1 MTLVETLLCR
11 PCVFCEIVE
20 GRIPGKIIYKAG
32 HLTGPCSAM
41 ERKPDNNIVAFDDI
55 NPSSETH
62 ILIVPVAHV
71 ESVKT
76 LAPTTEHQ
84 GLLEMMRLKA
94 IDLLKERGHDPEDT
108 NTRLGFHVPPFNTVG
123 HLHLH
128 VLGGE
133 FKSRFRKMKYEPKRM
148 WYMDLAQL
156 QADLEKKRRVQE
168 GARL

>member
-1 MTLVETLLCR
+1 MTLVETLRCR
-11 PCVFCEIVE
+11 PCIFCEIVE
-20 GRIPGKIIYKAG
+20 GHIPGKIIYKAG
-32 HLTGPCSAM
+32 HLMDLT
-41 ERKPDNNIVAFDDI
+41 DNDIVAFDDI
-55 NPSSETH
+55 NPSAETH

-76 LAPTTEHQ
+76 LTPTNEHQ
-84 GLLEMMRLKA
+84 GLLEKMRLKA

-108 NTRLGFHVPPFNTVG
+108 KLGFHVPPFNTVG